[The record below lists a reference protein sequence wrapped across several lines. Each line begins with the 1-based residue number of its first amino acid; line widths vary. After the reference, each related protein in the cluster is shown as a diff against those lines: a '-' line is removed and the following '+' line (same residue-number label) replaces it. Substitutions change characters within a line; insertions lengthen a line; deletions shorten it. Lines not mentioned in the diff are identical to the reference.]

1 MKSKKF
7 LALLLVLVMAIS
19 VLASCKPADTPA
31 DADKPAE
38 TTTDE
43 GKEEGKDDADLA
55 TANGS
60 VDQMPTDGEPD
71 ADQYMNTFDSAQPNT
86 LDPAK
91 GDDMYGSTILL
102 NILEPLVRIK
112 DVEGQMGSIEY
123 FPAGAESW
131 DVSEDGLTYTFH
143 VREGNMWND
152 GTPVTAKDYEYGIL
166 RGVDPR
172 TACPFANIL
181 YYIKGAHE
189 VNTTKLADGE
199 EPDFSKVAVKAT
211 DDKTLEIT
219 LEEPTPY
226 FIDLVVTRVFF
237 PQKKDWVEKYGD
249 TYSTSP
255 ETAPQC
261 GPFILKDWVINSE
274 QNYVKNENYW
284 DKDNVKLSKYKV
296 SIIKDS
302 NTIYNALKAGQI
314 DYAGVGDPKW
324 KGQFLDNPDY
334 YNTVRANPDTTYFM
348 FNCNEGANTVNAKI
362 RKAISISLDRQG
374 LIDACYNGVPTAAFD
389 FVPPAVTCQGLE
401 FNKLGEGWVSKLM
414 EENPDPKALFE
425 EGVKEAGLGDP
436 SGITIKLMGSD
447 TSQEGRTSGEFVQQC
462 LEEALGCK
470 VEVDNQ
476 DWSQFINIVKTG
488 EGWDIAWLAWGA
500 DFNDPSNFLET
511 IHSKTAAYPTGYKNE
526 EFDKLLDEAKT
537 EQDPEKRCQLLHDAE
552 KIALYDDAAITPVV
566 HRIAQVFRRSYVRNA
581 NYSYFSTMG
590 MSRIFTSG
598 RK

>member
-19 VLASCKPADTPA
+19 VLASCKPADKPA

-38 TTTDE
+38 NTTDE
-43 GKEEGKDDADLA
+43 GKEEGKEEAPA
-55 TANGS
+55 ESGAMTE
-60 VDQMPTDGEPD
+60 MPTDGEPD
-71 ADQYMNTFDSAQPNT
+71 ADQYINTFDTAHPNT

-91 GDDMYGSTILL
+91 GSDVYGNGILL
-102 NILEPLVRIK
+102 NIIEPLVRIQ
-112 DVEGQMGSIEY
+112 DVKGKMGSVEY
-123 FPAGAESW
+123 VPAGAESW
-131 DVSEDGLTYTFH
+131 EVSEDGMTYTFH
-143 VREGNMWND
+143 IREGNMWND
-152 GTPVTAKDYEYGIL
+152 GTPVTAKDYEFGIK
-166 RGVDPR
+166 RCIDPR
-172 TACPFANIL
+172 TASPFANNT
-181 YYIKGAHE
+181 YYIKGAE
-189 VNTTKLADGE
+189 KVNTTELAEGQ
-199 EPDFSKVAVKAT
+199 EPDYSEVGVVAK
-211 DDKTLEIT
+211 DDKTLEVT
-219 LEEPTPY
+219 LEHPVPF
-226 FIDLVVTRVFF
+226 FIDIVTTRVFF
-237 PQKKDWVEKYGD
+237 PQRQDFVEQYQD

-302 NTIYNALKAGQI
+302 NTIFNALKAGQI
-314 DYAGVGDPKW
+314 DFAGVGDPKW
-324 KGQFLDNPDY
+324 KAEFLDNPDY

-348 FNCNEGANTVNAKI
+348 FNCNADSSTSNNKV
-362 RKAISISLDRQG
+362 RQAISIALDRQE
-374 LIDACYNGVPTAAFD
+374 LIDSCYNGVPTAAFD
-389 FVPPAVTCQGLE
+389 FVPPAITVQGKE
-401 FNKLGEGWVSKLM
+401 FNKLGEGWVKKLA
-414 EENPDPKALFE
+414 EDNPDPKALFE

-436 SGITIKLMGSD
+436 SSVTIKLMGSD

-488 EGWDIAWLAWGA
+488 KGWDIAWLAWGA

-511 IHSKTAAYPTGYKNE
+511 CHSQTAAYPTGYKNE
-526 EFDKLLDEAKT
+526 EFDKLLDEAKV
-537 EQDPEKRCQLLHDAE
+537 EQDADKRVQLFHEAE
-552 KIALYDDAAITPVV
+552 KILLYDDAALTPVI
-566 HRIAQVFRRSYVRNA
+566 HRIANVFRRSYIRNA

>member
-19 VLASCKPADTPA
+19 VLASCKPADKPA

-38 TTTDE
+38 TTE
-43 GKEEGKDDADLA
+43 GKEEGKEEAPA
-55 TANGS
+55 ETGA
-60 VDQMPTDGEPD
+60 VTEMPTDGEPD
-71 ADQYMNTFDSAQPNT
+71 ADQYINTFDTAHPNT

-91 GDDMYGSTILL
+91 GSDMYGNGILL
-102 NILEPLVRIK
+102 NIIEPLVRIQ
-112 DVEGQMGSIEY
+112 DVKGQMGSVEY
-123 FPAGAESW
+123 VPAGAESW
-131 DVSEDGLTYTFH
+131 DISEDGLTYTFH
-143 VREGNMWND
+143 IREGNVWND
-152 GTPVTAKDYEYGIL
+152 GTPVTAKDYEFGIK
-166 RGVDPR
+166 RCIDPR
-172 TACPFANIL
+172 TACPFANNT
-181 YYIKGAHE
+181 YYIKGAE
-189 VNTTKLADGE
+189 KVNKTKLAEDE
-199 EPDFSKVAVKAT
+199 EPDYSEVGVVAK

-219 LEEPTPY
+219 LEHPVPF
-226 FIDLVVTRVFF
+226 FIDIVTTRIFF
-237 PQKKDWVEKYGD
+237 PQRQDLVEQYQD

-274 QNYVKNENYW
+274 QNYVKNDNYW

-302 NTIYNALKAGQI
+302 NTIFNALKAGQI

-324 KGQFLDNPDY
+324 KGEFLNNPDY
-334 YNTVRANPDTTYFM
+334 YSTVRANPDTTYFM
-348 FNCNEGANTVNAKI
+348 FNCNADSNTGNNKV
-362 RKAISISLDRQG
+362 RQAISIALDRQE
-374 LIDACYNGVPTAAFD
+374 LIDSCYNGVPTAAFD
-389 FVPPAVTCQGLE
+389 FVPPAVTVQGKE
-401 FNKLGEGWVSKLM
+401 FNKLGEGWVKKLA
-414 EENPDPKALFE
+414 EDNPDPKALFE

-436 SGITIKLMGSD
+436 SSVTIKLMGSD

-476 DWSQFINIVKTG
+476 DWSQFINIVQTG
-488 EGWDIAWLAWGA
+488 KGWDIAWLAWGA

-511 IHSKTAAYPTGYKNE
+511 CHSQTAAYPTGYKNE
-526 EFDKLLDEAKT
+526 EFDKLLDEAKV
-537 EQDPEKRCQLLHDAE
+537 EQDADKRVQLFHDAE
-552 KIALYDDAAITPVV
+552 KILLYDDAALSPVI
-566 HRIAQVFRRSYVRNA
+566 HRIANVFRRSYIRNA
-581 NYSYFSTMG
+581 NYSFFSTMG

>member
-19 VLASCKPADTPA
+19 VLASCKPADKPA

-38 TTTDE
+38 TTE
-43 GKEEGKDDADLA
+43 GKEEGKEEAPA
-55 TANGS
+55 ETAA
-60 VDQMPTDGEPD
+60 VTEMPTDGEPD
-71 ADQYMNTFDSAQPNT
+71 ADQYINTFDTAHPNT

-91 GDDMYGSTILL
+91 GNDMYGNGILL
-102 NILEPLVRIK
+102 NILEPLVRIQ
-112 DVEGQMGSIEY
+112 DVKGKMGSVEY
-123 FPAGAESW
+123 VPAGAESW
-131 DVSEDGLTYTFH
+131 DLSEDGMTYTFH
-143 VREGNMWND
+143 IREGNVWND
-152 GTPVTAKDYEYGIL
+152 GTPVTAKDYEYGIK
-166 RGVDPR
+166 RCIDPR
-172 TACPFANIL
+172 TACPFANNT
-181 YYIKGAHE
+181 YYIKGAE
-189 VNTTKLADGE
+189 KVNKTKLAEDQ
-199 EPDFSKVAVKAT
+199 EPDYSEVGVVAK

-219 LEEPTPY
+219 LEHPVPF
-226 FIDLVVTRVFF
+226 FIDIVTTRIFF
-237 PQKKDWVEKYGD
+237 PQRQDLVEQYQD

-274 QNYVKNENYW
+274 QNYVKNDNYW

-302 NTIYNALKAGQI
+302 NTIFNALKAGQI

-324 KGQFLDNPDY
+324 KGEFLNNPDY
-334 YNTVRANPDTTYFM
+334 YSTVRANPDTTYFM
-348 FNCNEGANTVNAKI
+348 FNCNADSNTGNNKV
-362 RKAISISLDRQG
+362 RQAISIALDRQE
-374 LIDACYNGVPTAAFD
+374 LIDSCYNGVPTAAFD
-389 FVPPAVTCQGLE
+389 FVPPAVTVQGKE
-401 FNKLGEGWVSKLM
+401 FNKLGEGWVKKLA
-414 EENPDPKALFE
+414 EDNPDPKALFE

-436 SGITIKLMGSD
+436 SSVTIKLMGSD

-476 DWSQFINIVKTG
+476 DWSQFINIVQTG
-488 EGWDIAWLAWGA
+488 KDWDIAWLAWGA

-511 IHSKTAAYPTGYKNE
+511 CHSQTAAYPTGYKNE
-526 EFDKLLDEAKT
+526 EFDKLLDEAKV
-537 EQDPEKRCQLLHDAE
+537 EQDADKRVQLFHEAE
-552 KIALYDDAAITPVV
+552 KILLYDDAALSPVI
-566 HRIAQVFRRSYVRNA
+566 HRIANVFRRSYIRNA
-581 NYSYFSTMG
+581 NYSFFSTMG

>member
-19 VLASCKPADTPA
+19 VLASCKPADKPA

-38 TTTDE
+38 TTE
-43 GKEEGKDDADLA
+43 GKEEGKEEAPAETGAL
-55 TANGS
+55 TE
-60 VDQMPTDGEPD
+60 MPTDGEPD
-71 ADQYMNTFDSAQPNT
+71 ADQYINTFDTAHPNT

-91 GDDMYGSTILL
+91 GNDSYGNGILL
-102 NILEPLVRIK
+102 NILEPLVRIQ
-112 DVEGQMGSIEY
+112 DVKGQMGSVEY
-123 FPAGAESW
+123 VPAGAESW
-131 DVSEDGLTYTFH
+131 DLSEDGLTYTFH
-143 VREGNMWND
+143 VREGNVWND
-152 GTPVTAKDYEYGIL
+152 GTPVTAKDYEYGIK
-166 RGVDPR
+166 RCIDPR
-172 TACPFANIL
+172 TACPYANNT
-181 YYIKGAHE
+181 YYIKGAE
-189 VNTTKLADGE
+189 KVNKTKLAEGQ
-199 EPDFSKVAVKAT
+199 EPDYSEVGVVAK

-219 LEEPTPY
+219 LEHPVPF
-226 FIDLVVTRVFF
+226 FIDIVTTRIFF
-237 PQKKDWVEKYGD
+237 PQRQDLVEQYQD

-274 QNYVKNENYW
+274 QNYVKNDNYW

-302 NTIYNALKAGQI
+302 NTIFNALKAGQI

-324 KGQFLDNPDY
+324 KGEFLNNPDY
-334 YNTVRANPDTTYFM
+334 YSTVRANPDTTYFM
-348 FNCNEGANTVNAKI
+348 FNCNADSNTGNNKV
-362 RKAISISLDRQG
+362 RQAISIALDRQE
-374 LIDACYNGVPTAAFD
+374 LIDSCYNGVPTAAFD
-389 FVPPAVTCQGLE
+389 FVPPAVTCQGKE
-401 FNKLGEGWVSKLM
+401 FNKLGEGWVKKLA
-414 EENPDPKALFE
+414 EDNPDPKALFE

-436 SGITIKLMGSD
+436 SSVTIKLMGSD

-476 DWSQFINIVKTG
+476 DWSQFINIVQTG
-488 EGWDIAWLAWGA
+488 KGWDIAWLAWGA

-511 IHSKTAAYPTGYKNE
+511 CHSQTAAYPTGYKNE
-526 EFDKLLDEAKT
+526 EYDKLLDEAKV
-537 EQDPEKRCQLLHDAE
+537 EQDADKRVQLFHDAE
-552 KIALYDDAAITPVV
+552 KILLYDDAALSPVI
-566 HRIAQVFRRSYVRNA
+566 HRIANVFRRSYIRNA
-581 NYSYFSTMG
+581 NYSFFSTMG

>member
-19 VLASCKPADTPA
+19 VLASCKPADKPA

-38 TTTDE
+38 TTE
-43 GKEEGKDDADLA
+43 GKEEGKEEAPA
-55 TANGS
+55 ETGA
-60 VDQMPTDGEPD
+60 VTEMPTDGEPD
-71 ADQYMNTFDSAQPNT
+71 ADQYINTFDTAHPNT

-91 GDDMYGSTILL
+91 GSDSYGNGILL
-102 NILEPLVRIK
+102 NILEPLVRIQ
-112 DVEGQMGSIEY
+112 DVKGQMGSVEY
-123 FPAGAESW
+123 VPAGAESW
-131 DVSEDGLTYTFH
+131 DISEDGLTYTFH
-143 VREGNMWND
+143 IREGNVWND
-152 GTPVTAKDYEYGIL
+152 GTPVTAKDYEFGIK
-166 RGVDPR
+166 RCIDPR
-172 TACPFANIL
+172 TACPFANNT
-181 YYIKGAHE
+181 YYIKGAE
-189 VNTTKLADGE
+189 KVNKTKLAEDE
-199 EPDFSKVAVKAT
+199 EPDYSEVGVVAK

-219 LEEPTPY
+219 LEHPVPF
-226 FIDLVVTRVFF
+226 FIDIVTTRIFF
-237 PQKKDWVEKYGD
+237 PQRQDLVEQYQD

-274 QNYVKNENYW
+274 QNYVKNDNYW

-302 NTIYNALKAGQI
+302 NTIFNALKAGQI

-324 KGQFLDNPDY
+324 KGEFLNNPDY
-334 YNTVRANPDTTYFM
+334 YSTVRANPDTTYFM
-348 FNCNEGANTVNAKI
+348 FNCNADSNTANNKV
-362 RKAISISLDRQG
+362 RQAISIALDRQE
-374 LIDACYNGVPTAAFD
+374 LIDSCYNGVPTAAFD
-389 FVPPAVTCQGLE
+389 FVPPAVTVQGKE
-401 FNKLGEGWVSKLM
+401 FNKLGEGWVKKLA
-414 EENPDPKALFE
+414 EDNPDPKALFE

-436 SGITIKLMGSD
+436 SSVTIKLMGSD

-476 DWSQFINIVKTG
+476 DWSQFINIVQTG
-488 EGWDIAWLAWGA
+488 KGWDIAWLAWGA

-511 IHSKTAAYPTGYKNE
+511 CHSQTAAYPTGYKNE
-526 EFDKLLDEAKT
+526 EFDKLLDEAKV
-537 EQDPEKRCQLLHDAE
+537 EQDADKRVQLFHEAE
-552 KIALYDDAAITPVV
+552 KILLYDDAALSPVI
-566 HRIAQVFRRSYVRNA
+566 HRIANVFRRSYIRNA
-581 NYSYFSTMG
+581 NYSFFSTMG

>member
-7 LALLLVLVMAIS
+7 LALLLVLVIAIS

-43 GKEEGKDDADLA
+43 GKDEGKEEAPADTGA
-55 TANGS
+55 ITE
-60 VDQMPTDGEPD
+60 MPTDGEPD
-71 ADQYMNTFDSAQPNT
+71 ADQYINTFDTAHPNT

-91 GDDMYGSTILL
+91 GNDSYGNGILL
-102 NILEPLVRIK
+102 NILEPLVRIQ
-112 DVEGQMGSIEY
+112 DVKGQMGSVEY
-123 FPAGAESW
+123 VPAGAESW

-152 GTPVTAKDYEYGIL
+152 GTPVTAKDYEYGIK
-166 RGVDPR
+166 RCIDPR
-172 TACPFANIL
+172 TACPYANNT
-181 YYIKGAHE
+181 YYIKGAE
-189 VNTTKLADGE
+189 KVNKAKLADGE
-199 EPDFSKVAVKAT
+199 EPDYSEVGVVAK

-219 LEEPTPY
+219 LEHPVPF
-226 FIDLVVTRVFF
+226 FIDIVTTRIFF
-237 PQKKDWVEKYGD
+237 PQRQDLVEQYQD

-274 QNYVKNENYW
+274 QNYVKNDNYW

-334 YNTVRANPDTTYFM
+334 YSTVRANPDTTYFM
-348 FNCNEGANTVNAKI
+348 FNCNADSNTSNNKV
-362 RKAISISLDRQG
+362 RQAISIALDRQE
-374 LIDACYNGVPTAAFD
+374 LIDSCYNGVPTPAYD
-389 FVPPAVTCQGLE
+389 FVPPAVTCQGKE
-401 FNKLGEGWVSKLM
+401 FNKLGEGWVKKLA
-414 EENPDPKALFE
+414 EDNPDPKALFE

-436 SGITIKLMGSD
+436 SSVTIKLMGSV

-488 EGWDIAWLAWGA
+488 KGWDIAWLAWGA

-511 IHSKTAAYPTGYKNE
+511 CHSQTAAYPTGYKNE
-526 EFDKLLDEAKT
+526 EFDKLLDEAKV
-537 EQDPEKRCQLLHDAE
+537 EQDADKRVQLFHEAE
-552 KIALYDDAAITPVV
+552 KILLYDDAALTPVI
-566 HRIAQVFRRSYVRNA
+566 HRIANVFRRSYIRNA

>member
-1 MKSKKF
+1 MKRKKF

-19 VLASCKPADTPA
+19 VLASCKPADKPA

-38 TTTDE
+38 NTTE
-43 GKEEGKDDADLA
+43 GKEEGKEEAPA
-55 TANGS
+55 ETGAMNE
-60 VDQMPTDGEPD
+60 MPTDGEPD
-71 ADQYMNTFDSAQPNT
+71 ADQYINTFDTAHPNT

-91 GDDMYGSTILL
+91 GSDVYGNGILL
-102 NILEPLVRIK
+102 NILEPLVRIQ
-112 DVEGQMGSIEY
+112 DVKGQMGSVEY
-123 FPAGAESW
+123 VPAGAESW
-131 DVSEDGLTYTFH
+131 DLSEDGMTYTFH
-143 VREGNMWND
+143 IREGNMWND
-152 GTPVTAKDYEYGIL
+152 GTPVTAKDYEYGIK
-166 RGVDPR
+166 RCIDPR
-172 TACPFANIL
+172 TACPFANNT
-181 YYIKGAHE
+181 YYIKGAE
-189 VNTTKLADGE
+189 KLNKTELSEGQ
-199 EPDFSKVAVKAT
+199 EPDYSEVGVVAK
-211 DDKTLEIT
+211 DDKTLEVT
-219 LEEPTPY
+219 LEHPVPF
-226 FIDLVVTRVFF
+226 FIDIATTRVFF
-237 PQKKDWVEKYGD
+237 PQRQDLVEQYQD

-274 QNYVKNENYW
+274 QNYVKNDNYW

-302 NTIYNALKAGQI
+302 NTIFNALKAGQI

-324 KGQFLDNPDY
+324 KGEFLNNPDY

-348 FNCNEGANTVNAKI
+348 FNCNADSNTSNNKI
-362 RKAISISLDRQG
+362 RQAISIALDRQE
-374 LIDACYNGVPTAAFD
+374 LIDSCYNGVPTAAFD
-389 FVPPAVTCQGLE
+389 FVPPAVTVQGKE
-401 FNKLGEGWVSKLM
+401 FNKLGEGWVKKLA
-414 EENPDPKALFE
+414 EDNPDPKALFE

-436 SGITIKLMGSD
+436 SSVTIKLMGSD

-488 EGWDIAWLAWGA
+488 KGWDIAWLAWGA

-511 IHSKTAAYPTGYKNE
+511 CHSQTAAYPTGYKNE
-526 EFDKLLDEAKT
+526 EFDKLLDEAKV
-537 EQDPEKRCQLLHDAE
+537 EQDADKRVQLFHDAE
-552 KIALYDDAAITPVV
+552 KILLYDDAALSPVI
-566 HRIAQVFRRSYVRNA
+566 HRIANVFRRSYIRNA
-581 NYSYFSTMG
+581 NYSFFSTMG

>member
-19 VLASCKPADTPA
+19 VLASCKPADKPA

-38 TTTDE
+38 TTE
-43 GKEEGKDDADLA
+43 GKEEGKEEAPA
-55 TANGS
+55 ETGAMNE
-60 VDQMPTDGEPD
+60 MPTDGEPD
-71 ADQYMNTFDSAQPNT
+71 ADQYINTFDTAHPNT

-91 GDDMYGSTILL
+91 GSDVYGNGILL
-102 NILEPLVRIK
+102 NILEPLVRIQ
-112 DVEGQMGSIEY
+112 DVKGQMGSVEY
-123 FPAGAESW
+123 VPAGAESW
-131 DVSEDGLTYTFH
+131 DLSEDGMTYTFH
-143 VREGNMWND
+143 IREGNMWND
-152 GTPVTAKDYEYGIL
+152 GTPVTAKDYEYGIK
-166 RGVDPR
+166 RCIDPR
-172 TACPFANIL
+172 TACPFANNT
-181 YYIKGAHE
+181 YYIKGAE
-189 VNTTKLADGE
+189 KLNKTELSEGQ
-199 EPDFSKVAVKAT
+199 EPDYSEVGVVAK
-211 DDKTLEIT
+211 DDKTLEVT
-219 LEEPTPY
+219 LEHPVPF
-226 FIDLVVTRVFF
+226 FIDIATTRVFF
-237 PQKKDWVEKYGD
+237 PQRQDLVEQYQD

-274 QNYVKNENYW
+274 QNYVKNDNYW

-302 NTIYNALKAGQI
+302 NTIFNALKAGQI

-324 KGQFLDNPDY
+324 KGEFLNNPDY

-348 FNCNEGANTVNAKI
+348 FNCNADSNTSNNKI
-362 RKAISISLDRQG
+362 RQAISIALDRQE
-374 LIDACYNGVPTAAFD
+374 LIDSCYNGVPTAAFD
-389 FVPPAVTCQGLE
+389 FVPPAVTVQGKE
-401 FNKLGEGWVSKLM
+401 FNKLGEGWVKKLA
-414 EENPDPKALFE
+414 EDNPDPKALFE

-436 SGITIKLMGSD
+436 SSVTIKLMGSD

-488 EGWDIAWLAWGA
+488 KGWDIAWLAWGA

-511 IHSKTAAYPTGYKNE
+511 CHSQTAAYPTGYKNE
-526 EFDKLLDEAKT
+526 EFDKLLDEAKV
-537 EQDPEKRCQLLHDAE
+537 EQDADKRVQLFHEAE
-552 KIALYDDAAITPVV
+552 KILLYDDAALTPVI
-566 HRIAQVFRRSYVRNA
+566 HRIANVFRRSYIRNA

>member
-43 GKEEGKDDADLA
+43 GKDEGKEEAPADTGA
-55 TANGS
+55 ITE
-60 VDQMPTDGEPD
+60 MPTDGEPD
-71 ADQYMNTFDSAQPNT
+71 ADQYINTFDTAHPNT

-91 GDDMYGSTILL
+91 GNDSYGNGILL
-102 NILEPLVRIK
+102 NILEPLVRIQ
-112 DVEGQMGSIEY
+112 DVKGQMGSVEY
-123 FPAGAESW
+123 VPAGAESW

-152 GTPVTAKDYEYGIL
+152 GTPVTAKDYEYGIK
-166 RGVDPR
+166 RCIDPR
-172 TACPFANIL
+172 TACPYANNT
-181 YYIKGAHE
+181 YYIKGAE
-189 VNTTKLADGE
+189 KVNKAKLADGE
-199 EPDFSKVAVKAT
+199 EPDYSEVGVVAK

-219 LEEPTPY
+219 LEHPVPF
-226 FIDLVVTRVFF
+226 FIDIVTTRIFF
-237 PQKKDWVEKYGD
+237 PQRQDLVEQYQD

-274 QNYVKNENYW
+274 QNYVKNDNYW

-334 YNTVRANPDTTYFM
+334 YSTVRANPDTTYFM
-348 FNCNEGANTVNAKI
+348 FNCNADSNTSNNKV
-362 RKAISISLDRQG
+362 RQAISIALDRQE
-374 LIDACYNGVPTAAFD
+374 LIDSCYNGVPTPAYD
-389 FVPPAVTCQGLE
+389 FVPPAVTCQGKE
-401 FNKLGEGWVSKLM
+401 FNKLGEGWVKKLA
-414 EENPDPKALFE
+414 EDNPDPKALFE

-436 SGITIKLMGSD
+436 SSVTIKLMGSV

-488 EGWDIAWLAWGA
+488 KGWDIAWLAWGA

-511 IHSKTAAYPTGYKNE
+511 CHSQTAAYPTGYKNE
-526 EFDKLLDEAKT
+526 EFDKLLDEAKV
-537 EQDPEKRCQLLHDAE
+537 EQDADKRVQLFHEAE
-552 KIALYDDAAITPVV
+552 KILLYDDAALTPVI
-566 HRIAQVFRRSYVRNA
+566 HRIANVFRRSYIRNA

>member
-19 VLASCKPADTPA
+19 VLASCKPADKPA

-38 TTTDE
+38 NTTE
-43 GKEEGKDDADLA
+43 GKEEGKEEAPA
-55 TANGS
+55 ETGAMNE
-60 VDQMPTDGEPD
+60 MPTDGEPD
-71 ADQYMNTFDSAQPNT
+71 ADQYINTFDTAHPNT

-91 GDDMYGSTILL
+91 GSDVYGNGILL
-102 NILEPLVRIK
+102 NILEPLVRIQ
-112 DVEGQMGSIEY
+112 DVKGQMGSVEY
-123 FPAGAESW
+123 VPAGAESW
-131 DVSEDGLTYTFH
+131 DLSEDGMTYTFH
-143 VREGNMWND
+143 IREGNMWND
-152 GTPVTAKDYEYGIL
+152 GTPVTAKDYEYGIK
-166 RGVDPR
+166 RCIDPR
-172 TACPFANIL
+172 TACPFANNT
-181 YYIKGAHE
+181 YYIKGAE
-189 VNTTKLADGE
+189 KLNKTELSEGQ
-199 EPDFSKVAVKAT
+199 EPDYSEVGVVAK
-211 DDKTLEIT
+211 DDKTLEVT
-219 LEEPTPY
+219 LEHPVPF
-226 FIDLVVTRVFF
+226 FIDIATTRVFF
-237 PQKKDWVEKYGD
+237 PQRQDLVEQYQD

-274 QNYVKNENYW
+274 QNYVKNDNYW

-302 NTIYNALKAGQI
+302 NTIFNALKAGQI

-324 KGQFLDNPDY
+324 KGEFLNNPDY

-348 FNCNEGANTVNAKI
+348 FNCNADSNTSNNKI
-362 RKAISISLDRQG
+362 RQAISIALDRQE
-374 LIDACYNGVPTAAFD
+374 LIDSCYNGVPTAAFD
-389 FVPPAVTCQGLE
+389 FVPPAVTVQGKE
-401 FNKLGEGWVSKLM
+401 FNKLGEGWVKKLA
-414 EENPDPKALFE
+414 EDNPDPKALFE

-436 SGITIKLMGSD
+436 SSVTIKLMGSD

-488 EGWDIAWLAWGA
+488 KGWDIAWLAWGA

-511 IHSKTAAYPTGYKNE
+511 CHSQTAAYPTGYKNE
-526 EFDKLLDEAKT
+526 EFDKLLDEAKV
-537 EQDPEKRCQLLHDAE
+537 EQDADKRVQLFHDAE
-552 KIALYDDAAITPVV
+552 KILLYDDAALSPVI
-566 HRIAQVFRRSYVRNA
+566 HRIANVFRRSYIRNA
-581 NYSYFSTMG
+581 NYSFFSTMG

>member
-19 VLASCKPADTPA
+19 VLASCKPAEE
-31 DADKPAE
+31 KPAE
-38 TTTDE
+38 EPAATEE
-43 GKEEGKDDADLA
+43 GKEEGKEEAPA
-55 TANGS
+55 ETGA
-60 VDQMPTDGEPD
+60 VTEMPTDGEPD
-71 ADQYMNTFDSAQPNT
+71 ADQYINTFDTAHPNT

-91 GDDMYGSTILL
+91 GSDSYGNGILL
-102 NILEPLVRIK
+102 NILEPLVRIQ
-112 DVEGQMGSIEY
+112 DVKGQMGSVEY
-123 FPAGAESW
+123 VPAGAESW

-143 VREGNMWND
+143 IREGNMWND
-152 GTPVTAKDYEYGIL
+152 GTPVTAKDYEFAIK
-166 RGVDPR
+166 RAMDPR
-172 TACPFANIL
+172 TACPYANNT
-181 YYIKGAHE
+181 YYIKGAE
-189 VNTTKLADGE
+189 KVNTTELAAGQ
-199 EPDFSKVAVKAT
+199 EPDYSEVGVVAK

-219 LEEPTPY
+219 LAHPVPF
-226 FIDLVVTRVFF
+226 FIDIVTTRIFF
-237 PQKKDWVEKYGD
+237 PQRQDLVEQYQD

-274 QNYVKNENYW
+274 QNYVKNDNYW

-302 NTIYNALKAGQI
+302 NTIFNALKAGQI

-324 KGQFLDNPDY
+324 KGEFLNNPDY
-334 YNTVRANPDTTYFM
+334 YSTVRANPDTTYFM
-348 FNCNEGANTVNAKI
+348 FNCNEGSNTGNNKV
-362 RKAISISLDRQG
+362 RQAISIALDRQE
-374 LIDACYNGVPTAAFD
+374 LIDSCYNGVPTAAFD
-389 FVPPAVTCQGLE
+389 FVPPAVTVQGKE
-401 FNKLGEGWVSKLM
+401 FNKLGEGWVKKLA
-414 EENPDPKALFE
+414 EDNPDPKALFE

-436 SGITIKLMGSD
+436 SSVTIKLMGSD

-476 DWSQFINIVKTG
+476 DWSQFINIVQTG
-488 EGWDIAWLAWGA
+488 KGWDIAWLAWNA

-511 IHSKTAAYPTGYKNE
+511 CHSQTAAYPTGYKNE
-526 EFDKLLDEAKT
+526 EFDKLLDEAKV
-537 EQDPEKRCQLLHDAE
+537 EQDVDKRVQLFHEAE
-552 KIALYDDAAITPVV
+552 KILLYDDAALTPVI
-566 HRIAQVFRRSYVRNA
+566 HRIANVFRRSYIRNA
-581 NYSYFSTMG
+581 NYSFFSTMG